1 MMPVSPI
8 LRLLAQVQTA
18 KITIQKGFAIDR
30 GQAGRQAASVSS
42 LSDKFR
48 NSGTRDLGNPEK
60 RALRP

>member
-1 MMPVSPI
+1 
-8 LRLLAQVQTA
+8 VQTA
-18 KITIQKGFAIDR
+18 KITIQKGFAIDSR
-30 GQAGRQAASVSS
+30 QAGRQAASVSS